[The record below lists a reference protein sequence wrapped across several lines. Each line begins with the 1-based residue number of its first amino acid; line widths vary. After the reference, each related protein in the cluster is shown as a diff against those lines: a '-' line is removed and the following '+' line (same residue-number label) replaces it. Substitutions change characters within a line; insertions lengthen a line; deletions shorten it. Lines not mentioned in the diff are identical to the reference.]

1 MPKILDNG
9 TFRVYIYANDD
20 NPHHLP
26 HCHVYG
32 DGDDHASV
40 VSLPDLVVIVG
51 AALPRAARRYL
62 RANVDVLVA
71 AWRRLP
77 SAMRSAARPRAGNRT
92 RSTSTSGAG
101 WRASRSR

>member
-26 HCHVYG
+26 HVYW
-32 DGDDHASV
+32 DGDDQASV
-40 VSLPDLVVIVG
+40 VSLPDIGVIAG
-51 AALPRAARRYL
+51 AALPRAARRFL

-71 AWRRLP
+71 AWRRLNP
-77 SAMRSAARPRAGNRT
+77 
-92 RSTSTSGAG
+92 
-101 WRASRSR
+101 